1 LDKALSRLNLFLS
14 ILISCL
20 ALNVKAEEVSSRI
33 WTNYVDTVQQ
43 SIAEKWKPKG
53 FLQSYYTMVVFEVN
67 PDGSLRRIELDKSS
81 GNKSFDAFALDT
93 VKLAAPF
100 NALPVATKPIKIKY
114 FFDFEYKTEDFIL
127 DSGTVRD

>member
-1 LDKALSRLNLFLS
+1 MSRLNLLLS

-20 ALNVKAEEVSSRI
+20 ALSAKAEEVSSRI

-43 SIAEKWKPKG
+43 AIAEKWKPKG

-114 FFDFEYKTEDFIL
+114 FFDFDYKTEDFIL